1 MDEVLLVRVTRYVN
15 MLTMS
20 QNILT
25 MLKYYLKDKW
35 TDKWLYVIKIVS
47 SLTLIFLAIKYVNIL
62 VVNHIYVN
70 SIFL

>member
-47 SLTLIFLAIKYVNIL
+47 SLILIF
-62 VVNHIYVN
+62 
-70 SIFL
+70 